1 MVYPDR
7 DLIFSANGGE
17 LMRNWRVRG
26 IASVQLLV
34 SLGAERGVLAS
45 DCLRGSAIAVDSLED
60 PFFEVEASQELTV
73 VRNLLHHLAHVPG
86 IGLEAGRRY
95 RLTGYG
101 ILGYALLSS
110 GSLRSAIDFAV
121 RYLDLTFAFN
131 RYQTEKL
138 AEGLRIV
145 LDDRDVPEDCRQFL
159 VERDAA
165 ATVALSRQLL
175 LKPFPLHRATFRFE
189 RPSYAAR
196 FKEFF
201 LGPVFFGGPVH
212 EMVISNEWVDQPLP
226 QADERTARLCEE
238 QCRELLDRRRVRA
251 RMSERVRQH
260 LLRPRGA
267 AQMEGLAA
275 ELGMAPRTLHRH
287 LAAEGTSFRQLL
299 DEVRQALAEEMLAH
313 RMTVDE
319 VAERL
324 GYSEA
329 SSFAHAFK
337 RWKGISPRTYRGQT
351 ADASRPRPPFSTS
364 S

>member
-1 MVYPDR
+1 MARPDKNV
-7 DLIFSANGGE
+7 IFSATVADP
-17 LMRNWRVRG
+17 MRTWNVRG
-26 IASVQLLV
+26 IASVHLLM
-34 SLGAERGVLAS
+34 SLAAEHGLSAS
-45 DCLRGSAIAVDSLED
+45 DCLRGSAIPVESLED

-110 GSLRSAIDFAV
+110 RTLRSAIDFAV

-131 RYQTEKL
+131 RYQTEKV
-138 AEGLRIV
+138 ADGLRIV
-145 LDDRDVPEDCRQFL
+145 LDDRDVPKDCRQFL

-175 LKPFPLHRATFRFE
+175 LKPLPLHRAIFRFE

-196 FKEFF
+196 FEEFF

-226 QADERTARLCEE
+226 QADEPTVRLCEE
-238 QCRELLDRRRVRA
+238 QCRELLDRRRAQTRV
-251 RMSERVRQH
+251 SERVRQH

-287 LAAEGTSFRQLL
+287 LAAEGASFRQLL

-337 RWKGISPRTYRGQT
+337 RWKGISPRTYRRQT
-351 ADASRPRPPFSTS
+351 ADASRRD
-364 S
+364 

>member
-1 MVYPDR
+1 MNGVPGQKSD
-7 DLIFSANGGE
+7 IFGQW
-17 LMRNWRVRG
+17 WRIDAQSEGSR
-26 IASVQLLV
+26 IAIVQLLV
-34 SLGAERGVLAS
+34 SLGAEHGVLAS
-45 DCLRGSAIAVDSLED
+45 DCLRGSAIAVGSLEEL
-60 PFFEVEASQELTV
+60 FFEVEASQELTV

-165 ATVALSRQLL
+165 ATVALLRQLL

-196 FKEFF
+196 FEEFF
-201 LGPVFFGGPVH
+201 LGPVFFGRPVH

-260 LLRPRGA
+260 LCGHV
-267 AQMEGLAA
+267 
-275 ELGMAPRTLHRH
+275 APP
-287 LAAEGTSFRQLL
+287 
-299 DEVRQALAEEMLAH
+299 
-313 RMTVDE
+313 
-319 VAERL
+319 
-324 GYSEA
+324 
-329 SSFAHAFK
+329 
-337 RWKGISPRTYRGQT
+337 RWKGSQRSWEWHRALSIGTSPPKEPRSGSCWTRCV
-351 ADASRPRPPFSTS
+351 RPWLRRCSHTL
-364 S
+364 